1 MNLFFFCRSLTK
13 IHIVVDN
20 SNLYIGAQAGQGQN
34 GKQDFSIR
42 INVANLVKIIEKNK
56 KATDIK
62 TRIVG
67 GSIPPR
73 GAKVWTEWEKC
84 NYNCLLGERSANNKV
99 YRHFIFHLL
108 NNSY

>member
-1 MNLFFFCRSLTK
+1 M
-13 IHIVVDN
+13 
-20 SNLYIGAQAGQGQN
+20 
-34 GKQDFSIR
+34 
-42 INVANLVKIIEKNK
+42 ANLVKIIEKNK
-56 KATDIK
+56 NTENIK

-99 YRHFIFHLL
+99 LTKTFIYTFLF
-108 NNSY
+108 YFRKYF